1 MMPAHRQFKRKTRSP
16 RHGAALP
23 AGRPTAMIIPN
34 QHRHLTGAL
43 SAFAVRMAASASL
56 PVEQL
61 RLTPLRRQP
70 GPPKPPARQ
79 SRPAP
84 PPSRQFLRTMS
95 TQVAR
100 DQRLSPRAA
109 GLAVLLVAVAGK

>member
-1 MMPAHRQFKRKTRSP
+1 MYLNSHL
-16 RHGAALP
+16 GACR
-23 AGRPTAMIIPN
+23 RPTDSSSEKRANHATGPLCPPVARPPMIVPN

-70 GPPKPPARQ
+70 GPPKITPREN
-79 SRPAP
+79 RPAP
-84 PPSRQFLRTMS
+84 PPSRQFVRSMS

-100 DQRLSPRAA
+100 DRRLSPRAA
-109 GLAVLLVAVAGK
+109 